1 MSGGGSGG
9 GVGPFGR
16 TLSFPAI
23 TECDD
28 GTMCDNSSPCVA
40 HPVKE
45 SKYACDCSR
54 AHLGAGGPLTGVSEV
69 RFAGVYCEFRATS
82 YCQKGKGGD
91 YSDHAFCANGGE
103 CRVLVGRNEEH
114 AGCKCPPNYE
124 GHYCQFVRGG
134 KPSDWEL
141 TDFMHPSLASSSSG
155 SYGGGGGGGG
165 MSPMG
170 IFLITILSIL
180 ACTLVAS
187 CCIFMDRDAL
197 RANAIKLKRRF
208 SRNEKESD
216 TANPDGGGPRST
228 SGMVM
233 GMVLPGRRGST
244 GMASPGVAGAS
255 SVTSPQNAGFIG
267 GKSVYKKRA
276 VSGGAGSST
285 GPFVATVEA
294 LDADGGVLM
303 EALDDVDQVPSME
316 EVDLDDDPNVMVNK
330 GNFA

>member
-1 MSGGGSGG
+1 MSDGGSGG
-9 GVGPFGR
+9 GIGPFGR

-45 SKYACDCSR
+45 SKYVCDCSR

-82 YCQKGKGGD
+82 YCQRGGD

-155 SYGGGGGGGG
+155 SFGGGGGEGVFG
-165 MSPMG
+165 
-170 IFLITILSIL
+170 IL
-180 ACTLVAS
+180 AVTFIAVLACILLAAG
-187 CCIFMDRDAL
+187 CIFMDRAAL
-197 RANAIKLKRRF
+197 WENAIKLKRRF

-216 TANPDGGGPRST
+216 TANPDGGGPRSA

-303 EALDDVDQVPSME
+303 EALDDVDQVLSME
-316 EVDLDDDPNVMVNK
+316 EVDLDEDPNVMVNK